1 MKGQKLHF
9 ATFTSSRLVGIA
21 IIWLIIWVITAGLA
35 ELIATSKPLRAEWKG
50 EVVYPAFR
58 YWLQLETPG
67 EWAQIDWKDY
77 KAPHTV
83 RALIPYDP
91 GDLDFEGKGDFS
103 KHLLGTDELGR
114 DLFSRIIHG
123 SRTALFTG
131 ILSVL
136 IALGIG
142 LTLGGLSGYWGDHGL
157 RISLASLLLSG
168 PAILMAWFYAFQVR
182 MNDIVGGLQ
191 QGVISF
197 IEQILISVVLFIFIL
212 WGFSMLSK
220 VMQRIPGLRKTR
232 SVWLDILISRM
243 IEIKQSIPT
252 LFLILAVAA
261 ITEPDAGMTAFWIGI
276 TSWPPIARFV
286 RGELLRVREESY
298 ITAAKGL
305 GYSGMRVFLHH
316 ALPNALAPVWA
327 ILSFSIAGSILA
339 EASLSFIR
347 EPADVVSWGNLLSSA
362 RKDLSAWWMALWPG
376 LALFLTLFS
385 LNIFGE
391 KLRDYFDPKFPSS

>member
-1 MKGQKLHF
+1 MKGKKLHF
-9 ATFTSSRLVGIA
+9 ASFSSSLLVGIA
-21 IIWLIIWVITAGLA
+21 SIWLIIWVITAGLA
-35 ELIATSKPLRAEWKG
+35 DLIATSKPLRAEWKG

-77 KAPHTV
+77 TAPHTV

-136 IALGIG
+136 IALIIG

-197 IEQILISVVLFIFIL
+197 IGQILISVVLFIFIL

-305 GYSGMRVFLHH
+305 GYSGMRVFLYH

-385 LNIFGE
+385 LNICGE